1 LRSGGGVVT
10 FDGDDNVGIGTNT
23 PASKLEVAGDFAL
36 EKIPPGTGRILPA
49 GATMCWND
57 GTWLRLNQNLDFS
70 KPIFGVHTP
79 GLFAPG
85 SLNVG
90 GAAGWGDPG
99 FGNVWVTGR
108 VGIGTTTPHASL
120 QVAGGA
126 ITPAVGNSSSAGI
139 QFPSDP
145 GGGSGDEAFIRYFV
159 QAGETTKLL
168 IGINNDAD
176 DSLGFHQFGSERMTI
191 RNGNVGIGTTAP
203 TDKLH
208 VIGDLRITGVARKPG
223 GGSWTS
229 SSDAR
234 LKKKL
239 STLTHSLE
247 RLLQLRGVQF
257 EWKEPEKMGDLSGPQ
272 IGLVAQE
279 VEKVFPEWVSSD
291 PEGYKELTIRGFEA
305 LTVEALRELKND
317 VEDLKKRLDKMPA
330 NTPQRQRGKKEQK
343 EKSS

>member
-1 LRSGGGVVT
+1 V
-10 FDGDDNVGIGTNT
+10 
-23 PASKLEVAGDFAL
+23 
-36 EKIPPGTGRILPA
+36 LPA
-49 GATMCWND
+49 EATLCWND

-70 KPIFGVHTP
+70 KPVFGVHTP
-79 GLFAPG
+79 GVFAPS

-90 GAAGWGDPG
+90 GANGWGDPG
-99 FGNVWVTGR
+99 VGNVWVTGR
-108 VGIGTTTPHASL
+108 IGIGTITPQASL

-126 ITPAVGNSSSAGI
+126 IMPAVGNGPTAGI
-139 QFPSDP
+139 EFPSDP
-145 GGGSGDEAFIRYFV
+145 GGGGGDEAFIRYFV
-159 QAGETTKLL
+159 QSGETTKLL

-176 DSLGFHQFGSERMTI
+176 DSLGFHQFGGERMTI
-191 RNGNVGIGTTAP
+191 RNANVGIGTTAP

-229 SSDAR
+229 SSDLR

-239 STLTHSLE
+239 SALTHSLE

-257 EWKEPEKMGDLSGPQ
+257 EWKEPEKMGNLSGPQ
-272 IGLVAQE
+272 TGLIAQE

-305 LTVEALRELKND
+305 LAIEALRELKD
-317 VEDLKKRLDKMPA
+317 EIEEIKKRLAKIEAGSAAP
-330 NTPQRQRGKKEQK
+330 RQRAKKEAR